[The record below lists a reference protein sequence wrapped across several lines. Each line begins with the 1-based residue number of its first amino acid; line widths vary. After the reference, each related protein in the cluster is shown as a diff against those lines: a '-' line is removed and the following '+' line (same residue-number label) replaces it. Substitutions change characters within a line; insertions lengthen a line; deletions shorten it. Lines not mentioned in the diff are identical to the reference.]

1 MSHPALTQVNLALEN
16 AKKQVEAAK
25 EHADP
30 EAHPHLDDVQV
41 KLSEA
46 QARVNNALEQ
56 AAARRG
62 GPNAQ

>member
-1 MSHPALTQVNLALEN
+1 MSHPALNHVNLALEN

-46 QARVNNALEQ
+46 QERVNRALEQ

-62 GPNAQ
+62 GPNVQ